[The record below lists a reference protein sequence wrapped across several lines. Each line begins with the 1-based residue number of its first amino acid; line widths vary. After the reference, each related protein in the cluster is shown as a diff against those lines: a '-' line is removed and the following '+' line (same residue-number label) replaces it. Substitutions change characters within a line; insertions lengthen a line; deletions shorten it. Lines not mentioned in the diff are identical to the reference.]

1 MMRVDNAACI
11 GDLAQLAQRRLPAFV
26 FNYIAGGAGEDRG
39 VARNEAAFARVLFK
53 ARRFAGPA
61 SPSPVTLFGR
71 TYGQA
76 FGIAPIGMT
85 NLSSPG
91 GDLILARLAERE
103 TIPYVLSTAGTTS
116 IEDVAAAAPNAW
128 FQLYMSRDGAITR
141 DMVRR
146 AWDAGMRVLV
156 LTVDVPAPS
165 RRNRGIRD
173 GFSLPFRY
181 SARVILDLAM
191 HPAWS
196 LEMQRAGMPTLATYA
211 HYAKSANIEVVGQF
225 ISKLNKYGLSWDDL
239 TDIRAQ
245 WQGTL
250 VVKGIL
256 EPEDAVEMVRR
267 GVDGIWVSNHGG
279 RQLKSAPASL
289 DVLARVR
296 AALGPTVPI
305 LFDGGI
311 RSGEDVIKARAL
323 GADMVFSG
331 RCFAYGLGAGGAP
344 GADKAFEI
352 LSKEIIAALHQ
363 IGCPSLA
370 AVTPSILADG
380 EAAVVPA
387 PPPGAAK
394 IA

>member
-1 MMRVDNAACI
+1 MTRIAKAACI
-11 GDLAQLAQRRLPAFV
+11 ADLARLAERRLPSFV
-26 FNYIAGGAGEDRG
+26 FNYIAGGAGEERG
-39 VARNEAAFARVLFK
+39 VLRNEAAFGRVLFN
-53 ARRFAGPA
+53 ARRLAGPA
-61 SPSPVTLFGR
+61 APSTVTLFGR
-71 TYGQA
+71 TYGQG

-85 NLSSPG
+85 NLAAPG

-103 TIPYVLSTAGTTS
+103 TIPYVLSTAGTTG
-116 IEDVAAAAPNAW
+116 IEDVAAAAPHAW
-128 FQLYMSRDGAITR
+128 FQLYMSRDEAITS

-173 GFSLPFRY
+173 GFSLPFHFT
-181 SARVILDLAM
+181 ARVIADLLA
-191 HPAWS
+191 HPSWS
-196 LEMQRAGMPTLATYA
+196 LATARAGMPTLATYA
-211 HYAKSANIEVVGQF
+211 HYARSSNIEVVGQF
-225 ISKLNKYGLSWDDL
+225 ISQLNKHGLSWDDL
-239 TDIRAQ
+239 DAIRAQ

-250 VVKGIL
+250 VVKGVL
-256 EPEDAVEMVRR
+256 DPEDAILMVGR

-279 RQLKSAPASL
+279 RQLESAEASL
-289 DVLARVR
+289 DALARVR
-296 AALGPTVPI
+296 AALGPSVPI

-323 GADMVFSG
+323 GADMAFSG

-352 LSKEIIAALHQ
+352 LAKEVIAALHQ

-370 AVTPSILADG
+370 AATRSILADG
-380 EAAVVPA
+380 D
-387 PPPGAAK
+387 GAA
-394 IA
+394 ASRS